1 MKELKNML
9 KKINIV
15 AEACCNHQGNF
26 EIALQMIKMA
36 KLCDAD
42 YVKFQKRN
50 CIKAVPKH
58 MHNAPH
64 PCPMHA
70 FGETYL
76 EHRKN
81 LEFSI
86 KQHIELKKYCEEIGI
101 KYSCSV
107 WDEDSAAEIISLNPD
122 YIKIPSALNLN
133 YKLLDY
139 VFNNYDKKIHISF
152 GMTTIN
158 EMQDLTSYLLH
169 KRNRVVAYWTT
180 SGYPVKF
187 EELYLLE
194 INHLKMAFPEI
205 GYSGHNLGIAV
216 DMATIVLGCNWIERH
231 FTLDRTMKGSDN
243 SASLEFGGLSK
254 LVRDSKAVVKSL
266 QYKKIDLTND
276 EINNRKKLKII

>member
-1 MKELKNML
+1 MTQ
-9 KKINIV
+9 KIKIT
-15 AEACCNHQGNF
+15 AECGCNHQGNF
-26 EIALQMIKMA
+26 DTALKMIKMA

-50 CIKAVPKH
+50 CVKAVPKH
-58 MHNAPH
+58 MHDAPH
-64 PCPMHA
+64 PCPMHS

-76 EHRKN
+76 EHRQN

-86 KQHIELKKYCEEIGI
+86 EQHIELKKYCEEIGI

-139 VFNNYDKKIHISF
+139 IFNNYDKKIHISF
-152 GMTTIN
+152 GMTTKEEIK
-158 EMQDLTSYLLH
+158 QLTKYLID

-194 INHLKMAFPEI
+194 INHLKHYFPEI
-205 GYSGHNLGIAV
+205 GYSGHNLGIAA
-216 DMATIVLGCNWIERH
+216 DMATIVLGATWIERH
-231 FTLDRTMKGSDN
+231 FTLDRTMKGNDN
-243 SASLEFGGLSK
+243 AASLEMGGLSK

-266 QYKKIDLTND
+266 QYKKIDLTED
-276 EINNRKKLKII
+276 EKNNREKLKMLN